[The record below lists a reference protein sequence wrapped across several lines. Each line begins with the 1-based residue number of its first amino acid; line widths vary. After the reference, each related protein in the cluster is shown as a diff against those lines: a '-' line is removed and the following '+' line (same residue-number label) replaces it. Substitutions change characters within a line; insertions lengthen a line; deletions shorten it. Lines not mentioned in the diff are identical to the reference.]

1 MQEFNYL
8 DIIYDSLRITLLDIL
23 PIILVFVFFQWG
35 VIRKGLPHW
44 KKMLTGMG
52 MVVFG
57 LAVFIVGLE
66 ECIFPLGT
74 SMAQQLSNS
83 QFLMDDS
90 PALNSLTE
98 DQRSRL

>member
-1 MQEFNYL
+1 MEELNYL
-8 DIIYDSLRITLLDIL
+8 DIIYDSLRITLIDII
-23 PIILVFVFFQWG
+23 PILLVFAFFQWG

-44 KKMLTGMG
+44 KKMLGGMG

-74 SMAQQLSNS
+74 SMAQQLTDPK
-83 QFLMDDS
+83 FVMGDS
-90 PALNSLTE
+90 PALNSL
-98 DQRSRL
+98 